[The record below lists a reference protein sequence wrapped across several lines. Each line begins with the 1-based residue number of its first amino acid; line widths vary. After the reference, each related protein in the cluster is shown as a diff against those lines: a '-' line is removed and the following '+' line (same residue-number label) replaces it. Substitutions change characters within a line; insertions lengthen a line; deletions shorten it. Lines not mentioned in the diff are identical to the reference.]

1 MPCRR
6 YLDDRR
12 RLNMN
17 DYDVV
22 VVGAGPAG
30 ASTARWAAQNGARVL
45 MVEKRQEIGSPVR
58 CGEGISRAW
67 LDSVDLKLDSKSV
80 ACEVKGAKIISPNGT
95 PFYLSEDMAGDEVGI
110 VLDRVFFDK
119 LVAKNAVKAGSDLML
134 KTSVTGLLMEDGKVT
149 GVKIRSYGETREVRC
164 GCVVGADGYES
175 QVGRWAGINTS
186 LAPRDVTT
194 CLQYRLTNIDQ
205 EHEYCQFYLG
215 SVAPGG
221 YVWMFPKDEDTANV
235 GLGVQLS
242 KLKEPGEVK
251 RYLDRFI
258 EKHPGLK
265 KGRPLEIVSGA
276 VSVCAPIDQTVT
288 DGLLL
293 VGDSARQ
300 IDPITGG
307 GISNSCKAGKVAG
320 EVLAQATEED
330 DFSATFLQRYENGWR
345 DLIENHLYRNWMA
358 KEKLVTLSDETF
370 DKIIATLND
379 VGVEDMSTYAILK
392 AVEKRHPDLVKE
404 FQELL

>member
-1 MPCRR
+1 V
-6 YLDDRR
+6 
-12 RLNMN
+12 NMN

-58 CGEGISRAW
+58 CGEGISRSW
-67 LDSVDLKLDSKSV
+67 LESVDLKLDSKSV

-95 PFYLSEDMAGDEVGI
+95 PFYLSEGMAGNEVGL

-119 LVAKNAVKAGSDLML
+119 LLAKNAVKAGADLML
-134 KTSVTGLLMEDGKVT
+134 KTSVTGLLKDDGKVT
-149 GVKIRSYGETREVRC
+149 GVRMRSYGVTRDIRC
-164 GCVVGADGYES
+164 GCVVGADGFES
-175 QVGRWAGINTS
+175 QVGRWAGIDTN
-186 LAPRDVTT
+186 LAPRDITT

-221 YVWMFPKDEDTANV
+221 YVWIFPKDEETANV

-258 EKHPGLK
+258 EKHPELK

-288 DGLLL
+288 DGLIL

-307 GISNSCKAGKVAG
+307 GISNSCRAGRVAG
-320 EVLAQATEED
+320 EVLAQAVKEG
-330 DFSATFLQRYENGWR
+330 DFSAEFLQRYDNGWR
-345 DLIENHLYRNWMA
+345 DLLEDHLYRNWMA
-358 KEKLVTLSDETF
+358 KEKLVTLPDETF
-370 DKIIATLND
+370 DKIIATLNE
-379 VGVEDMSTYAILK
+379 VGVEDMSTFAILK
-392 AVEKRHPDLVKE
+392 AVEKKHPDLVKE

>member
-1 MPCRR
+1 
-6 YLDDRR
+6 
-12 RLNMN
+12 MN

-95 PFYLSEDMAGDEVGI
+95 PFYLSEKMAGNEVGI

-119 LVAKNAVKAGSDLML
+119 LVAKNAVKAGADLML
-134 KTSVTGLLMEDGKVT
+134 KTSATGLLMEDGKVT

-205 EHEYCQFYLG
+205 EHEYCQFFLG

-265 KGRPLEIVSGA
+265 KGRPLEVVSGA

-307 GISNSCKAGKVAG
+307 GISNSCRSGKVAG
-320 EVLAQATEED
+320 EVLAKATEED
-330 DFSATFLQRYENGWR
+330 DFSAKFLQRYENGWR
-345 DLIENHLYRNWMA
+345 DLIEDHLYRNWMA

-379 VGVEDMSTYAILK
+379 VGVEEMSTFAILK
-392 AVEKRHPDLVKE
+392 AVEKRHPDLVKD

>member
-1 MPCRR
+1 
-6 YLDDRR
+6 
-12 RLNMN
+12 MN
-17 DYDVV
+17 DYDIV

-30 ASTARWAAQNGARVL
+30 SSTARWAARNGARVL
-45 MVEKRQEIGSPVR
+45 MLEKRQEIGSPVR

-95 PFYLSEDMAGDEVGI
+95 PFYLSEKMAGNEVGI

-119 LVAKNAVKAGSDLML
+119 LLAKNAVKAGADLML
-134 KTSVTGLLMEDGKVT
+134 KTSVTGLLKENGRVR
-149 GVKIRSYGETREVRC
+149 GVKLNSFGHTREIRC
-164 GCVVGADGYES
+164 GCVVGADGFES

-205 EHEYCQFYLG
+205 EHEYCQFFLG

-221 YVWMFPKDEDTANV
+221 YVWVFPKDEDTANV

-251 RYLDRFI
+251 KYLDRFI
-258 EKHPGLK
+258 EKQPGLR
-265 KGRPLEIVSGA
+265 KGRPLEVVSGA

-307 GISNSCKAGKVAG
+307 GISNSCRAGKVAG
-320 EVLAQATEED
+320 EVLAKATKEM
-330 DFSATFLQRYENGWR
+330 DFSAKSLQRYENGWR
-345 DLIENHLYRNWMA
+345 DLLEDHLYRNWMA
-358 KEKLVTLSDETF
+358 KEKLVTLGDDTF
-370 DKIIATLND
+370 DKIIATLNE
-379 VGVEDMSTYAILK
+379 VGVEKMSTFAILK
-392 AVEKRHPDLVKE
+392 AVEKKHPDLVRE
-404 FQELL
+404 FQQFL

>member
-1 MPCRR
+1 
-6 YLDDRR
+6 
-12 RLNMN
+12 MN

-30 ASTARWAAQNGARVL
+30 ASTARWAAQNGASVL

-95 PFYLSEDMAGDEVGI
+95 PFYLSEKMAGNEVGI

-119 LVAKNAVKAGSDLML
+119 LVAKNAVKAGADLML
-134 KTSVTGLLMEDGKVT
+134 KTSATGLLMGDGKVT

-242 KLKEPGEVK
+242 KLNEPGEVK

-265 KGRPLEIVSGA
+265 KGRPLEVVSGA
-276 VSVCAPIDQTVT
+276 VSVCAPIDQTVA

-307 GISNSCKAGKVAG
+307 GISNSCRSGKVAG
-320 EVLAQATEED
+320 EVLAKATEED
-330 DFSATFLQRYENGWR
+330 DFSAKYLQRYENGWR
-345 DLIENHLYRNWMA
+345 DLIEDHLYRNWMA

-370 DKIIATLND
+370 DKIIATLNE
-379 VGVEDMSTYAILK
+379 VGVEEMSTYAILK
-392 AVEKRHPDLVKE
+392 AVEKRHPDLVKD